1 MRCNELFKNVRT
13 IKQASEIDSPSI
25 SAVLKNFGSE
35 FIQAYL
41 ASWIVNINSFLNIR
55 YPMNEQ
61 QIEETARL
69 IINNFFNL
77 TVVEIYLVINNA
89 KMGIYG
95 KFYDRLDGSMI
106 LSWFAK
112 YYDERCDFY
121 ELLSIDQSNI
131 IRGQIDFNYKNRR

>member
-1 MRCNELFKNVRT
+1 
-13 IKQASEIDSPSI
+13 
-25 SAVLKNFGSE
+25 
-35 FIQAYL
+35 
-41 ASWIVNINSFLNIR
+41 
-55 YPMNEQ
+55 MNEQ